1 MMAKS
6 TIKMMVRL
14 KIKRSTPRRV
24 LNTEPA
30 LLPPKALPRPA
41 LRACNSMKKI
51 TATQSMICTTL
62 IAGSHCCNK
71 SCPLFRICL
80 PNSGRL
86 YHTFLST
93 SRHPPGL
100 RLSSGAHAYD
110 TRDTERQSALDGSV
124 RADWTHNA
132 ACAVA
137 IHLHTARTQDSC
149 SSPAR

>member
-1 MMAKS
+1 
-6 TIKMMVRL
+6 MVRL

-24 LNTEPA
+24 LNTDPA

-51 TATQSMICTTL
+51 TATQRMICTTL

-71 SCPLFRICL
+71 SCPLFRIYL

-86 YHTFLST
+86 YHTLPTT

-100 RLSSGAHAYD
+100 YHSSGARAYD
-110 TRDTERQSALDGSV
+110 IRGITRQNALDGSV
-124 RADWTHNA
+124 RADWRHSA
-132 ACAVA
+132 GYVVAV
-137 IHLHTARTQDSC
+137 HLHTVRTQDNC
-149 SSPAR
+149 SPPAH